1 MADET
6 YFSVPIGGKSR
17 FRGADEAIGALAE
30 QQHGVVNRAQMRGM
44 GFGPSAIESRLRRGS
59 LYRVHQGVYAVGH
72 RTLTVEGRW
81 MAAVLA
87 SGPGAVLSHRSA
99 GHLQGIVPR
108 TPIEPEVSRP
118 TTFKARP
125 GIVAHCASLP
135 ADEFGEIRGIPVTSL
150 SRTLFDLAAV
160 LPRRGVERALNET
173 EVRGL
178 TDRLSVPDL
187 LERYPRRAG
196 SATLQALLDV
206 EDARRRSRGTTSRRC
221 SSSCSTRMS
230 CRDRGSTPRSP
241 VRGRLLEPDCMWE
254 DRALDRRARR
264 AGGSWD
270 GAGVRERPRSAT
282 GSSSPKAGARRGS
295 PGGSCAMNPPTIAAD
310 LRELLRGP
318 GRPPTL

>member
-87 SGPGAVLSHRSA
+87 SGPGAVLSHRTA

-160 LPRRGVERALNET
+160 LPRRGVERALNEA

-178 TDRLSVPDL
+178 TDRLSIPDL
-187 LERYPRRAG
+187 MARYPRRRG
-196 SATLQALLDV
+196 SATLRELLASKTPADITRNDF
-206 EDARRRSRGTTSRRC
+206 EELFLEFLDAYEL
-221 SSSCSTRMS
+221 
-230 CRDRGSTPRSP
+230 PRPRLNATLP
-241 VRGRLLEPDCMWE
+241 VRGRLLKPDCMWPDQRLIAE
-254 DRALDRRARR
+254 LDGRAVHGTERAFESDRQRDRILLAE
-264 AGGSWD
+264 GW
-270 GAGVRERPRSAT
+270 RSTRITWLQLRDEPA
-282 GSSSPKAGARRGS
+282 
-295 PGGSCAMNPPTIAAD
+295 TIAAD